1 MKITLDTIKNN
12 SFRSGKTKKPK
23 EDKTEQLK
31 TSTDFLANKTKL
43 AVGCC
48 FAAAIAIDILYFTV
62 KRNIK
67 YDKIAKAER
76 LALQKIE
83 SLKNAPKFDVRF

>member
-1 MKITLDTIKNN
+1 MKVTFNTIKNN
-12 SFRSGKTKKPK
+12 SFRSNKENKTK

-31 TSTDFLANKTKL
+31 TPADFLSNKTKL

-48 FAAAIAIDILYFTV
+48 FAAALAIDILYFTV

-67 YDKIAKAER
+67 YDKLAKADR
-76 LALQKIE
+76 LVLKKIE
-83 SLKNAPKFDVRF
+83 SLKNAPNFDVRL